1 VCRFAL
7 LASVPETGRYPN
19 AVNFQTPLAA
29 RRPGVLSITSFRR
42 LWVALTLSS
51 LGDWISLLALS
62 FLAVKLGGTSGGLY
76 AVSGVWLT
84 SLLPAIV
91 LGPLAGAV
99 ADKFDRRMNMIIG
112 DVIRAALYVTIP
124 INLSVGF
131 VNQLTWIYVVQF
143 LASSA
148 SLFWAPAKDASVPNL
163 VPPDKLEQANQLSLF
178 ATYGTAP
185 VAGLLFSLLALLSTA
200 LGHISHYFSTNQVN
214 LALYFNAATYVVSAL
229 TVYTLRQLRRHQ
241 TDKISS
247 PSVLKSIWDGWRY
260 VGQSKIVRGIILGM
274 TGAFAAAGAVVG
286 LGPSYIRNIL
296 QGGSAGW
303 GAAFAAIFFG
313 LAIGMFLGLR
323 VLRGFSRRRLFG
335 VSIMFA
341 ALPLAAAALIPSLV
355 LVVILVIVI
364 GACSGVAYVTGY
376 TTIGLEVDDETRGR
390 TFAFLQSALRVI
402 LFGAIA
408 IAPILAG
415 AFSELARALG
425 GSSLHVGDIDYRNI
439 GYNIVL
445 LLAALVAALLGR
457 MSYHQMDDRRG
468 VPLLADLGSA
478 FRHDGRHA
486 VNGTGNSIKDAAATL
501 ASASAS
507 TVPVPKPATRP
518 GVLLALEGGEGAG
531 KSTQARLLAI
541 WLRDQ
546 GYDVVTTH
554 EPGATKIG
562 MRLRALLLDTAH
574 RGLAPRAEALMY
586 AADRAEHV
594 QAVIVPA
601 LERGAIVVTDRY
613 VDSSLAYQGAGREL
627 PIAEIAALN
636 RWATGGLVPDLTVVL
651 DLAPDTGL
659 GRRLSSADRL
669 ESEPIEFHQRVRD
682 SFLRLAAGEP
692 SRYVVVDATRSEFEV
707 AREIQL
713 RVREVLPDPVPSTA
727 EENTGSFPAV
737 RE

>member
-1 VCRFAL
+1 M
-7 LASVPETGRYPN
+7 
-19 AVNFQTPLAA
+19 NFRSPLGVRSA
-29 RRPGVLSITSFRR
+29 GVLAIKSFRR

-51 LGDWISLLALS
+51 LGDWLALIALS
-62 FLAVKLGGTSGGLY
+62 SLAGQIGGNSGGVY
-76 AVSGVWLT
+76 AVSGVWLS
-84 SLLPAIV
+84 SLLPALV

-112 DVIRAALYVTIP
+112 DVIRGVLYVSIP

-131 VNQLTWIYVVQF
+131 TNQLTWIYVVQF
-143 LASSA
+143 LASCA

-163 VPPDKLEQANQLSLF
+163 VPRDKLEAANQLSLF
-178 ATYGTAP
+178 STYGTAP
-185 VAGLLFSLLALLSTA
+185 FAGVLFSLLAVLSTA
-200 LGHISHYFSTNQVN
+200 LGHLSHYFSTNQVS

-229 TVYTLRQLRRHQ
+229 TVYSLRELRRRR
-241 TDKISS
+241 TDRISS
-247 PSVLKSIWDGWRY
+247 PSVLKLIWDGWRY
-260 VGQSKIVRGIILGM
+260 VGQSQVVRGIVIGM

-286 LGPSYIRNIL
+286 LGPSYIRIVL
-296 QGGSAGW
+296 QGGNAGW

-323 VLRGFSRRRLFG
+323 VLKGFSRRRLFG

-341 ALPLAAAALIPSLV
+341 ALPLAAAAVLPSLV
-355 LVVILVIVI
+355 LTVILVIVI
-364 GACSGVAYVTGY
+364 GSCAGVAYVTGY
-376 TTIGLEVDDETRGR
+376 TVIGLEVDDETRGR
-390 TFAFLQSALRVI
+390 TFAFLQSLIRVI
-402 LFGAIA
+402 LFAVIA

-415 AFSELARALG
+415 GLSELARAMG
-425 GSSLHVGDIDYRNI
+425 SSSLHVAGVDYRNV
-439 GYNIVL
+439 GYNVAL
-445 LLAALVAALLGR
+445 LLAAVVAVLLGR
-457 MSYHQMDDRRG
+457 WSYRQMDDRRG
-468 VPLLADLGSA
+468 VPLLADLGAALRPESGPA
-478 FRHDGRHA
+478 ANGRA
-486 VNGTGNSIKDAAATL
+486 NGVVHGMPAAAG
-501 ASASAS
+501 AGQ
-507 TVPVPKPATRP
+507 PRHP

-541 WLRDQ
+541 WLRNQ

-574 RGLAPRAEALMY
+574 TGLAPRAEALMY

-594 QAVIVPA
+594 QSVIVPA

-627 PIAEIAALN
+627 PVAEIAALN
-636 RWATGGLVPDLTVVL
+636 KWATGGLLPELTIVL
-651 DLAPDTGL
+651 DLSPSVGL

-669 ESEPIEFHQRVRD
+669 ESEPVEFHERVREG
-682 SFLRLAAGEP
+682 FLRLAAAEP
-692 SRYVVVDATRSEFEV
+692 GRYLVLDAARPEADVSRD
-707 AREIQL
+707 IQL
-713 RVREVLPDPVPSTA
+713 RVRDLLPDPVPFAA

>member
-1 VCRFAL
+1 
-7 LASVPETGRYPN
+7 
-19 AVNFQTPLAA
+19 VNFPSPSVT
-29 RRPGVLSITSFRR
+29 RSPGVLSITPFRR
-42 LWVALTLSS
+42 LWVALTLAS
-51 LGDWISLLALS
+51 LGDWLSLLALS
-62 FLAVKLGGTSGGLY
+62 ALAAQIGGTSGGAY

-84 SLLPAIV
+84 SLLPA
-91 LGPLAGAV
+91 LLFGPLAGAV
-99 ADKFDRRMNMIIG
+99 ADKFDRRWNMIIG
-112 DVIRAALYVTIP
+112 DLLRAVLYITIP

-131 VNQLTWIYVVQF
+131 ANQLTWIYIVQF
-143 LASSA
+143 LASGA

-163 VPPDKLEQANQLSLF
+163 VPPNKLEQANQLSLF
-178 ATYGTAP
+178 STYGTAP
-185 VAGLLFSLLALLSTA
+185 IAGVLFSLLAVLSTA
-200 LGHISHYFSTNQVN
+200 LGHISPYFATNQFN
-214 LALYFNAATYVVSAL
+214 LSLYFRTAMYLVSAL
-229 TVYTLRQLRRHQ
+229 TVYMLKELRRKP

-247 PSVLKSIWDGWRY
+247 PSVLKSIWDGWRF
-260 VGQSKIVRGIILGM
+260 VGQTPLLRGIVIGM
-274 TGAFAAAGAVVG
+274 TGAFAAGGVVVG
-286 LGPSYIRNIL
+286 LGPSYIRSIL
-296 QGGSAGW
+296 QGGGAGW

-341 ALPLAAAALIPSLV
+341 ALPLAAVALIPNLV
-355 LVVILVIVI
+355 LTVILVVVI
-364 GACSGVAYVTGY
+364 GACAGVAYVTGY

-390 TFAFLQSALRVI
+390 TFAFLQSAIRVI
-402 LFGAIA
+402 LFAVIA
-408 IAPILAG
+408 IAPTLAG
-415 AFSELARALG
+415 GFSALARAIG
-425 GSSLHVGDIDYRNI
+425 GGDDLHVTTGVIYRNV
-439 GYNIVL
+439 GYNLVL
-445 LLAALVAALLGR
+445 LLAAAFAVLLGR
-457 MSYHQMDDRRG
+457 LSYRQMDDRRG
-468 VPLLADLGSA
+468 VPLFADLGRV
-478 FRHDGRHA
+478 FRHDARHSA
-486 VNGTGNSIKDAAATL
+486 NGTRNGIKDAAATL

-507 TVPVPKPATRP
+507 TVPVPKPARRP

-594 QAVIVPA
+594 ESVIVPA

-627 PIAEIAALN
+627 PVAEIAALN
-636 RWATGGLVPDLTVVL
+636 RWATGGLVPDLTILL
-651 DLAPDTGL
+651 DLSPDTGL

-669 ESEPIEFHQRVRD
+669 ESEPIDFHQRVRA
-682 SFLRLAAGEP
+682 SFLRLAAAEP
-692 SRYVVVDATRSEFEV
+692 ARYLVVDATRSEFDV
-707 AREIQL
+707 ARAIQL
-713 RVREVLPDPVPSTA
+713 RVREVLPDPIPSTA

>member
-1 VCRFAL
+1 M
-7 LASVPETGRYPN
+7 
-19 AVNFQTPLAA
+19 
-29 RRPGVLSITSFRR
+29 LSITPFRR

-62 FLAVKLGGTSGGLY
+62 LLAAKIGGANGGAY

-84 SLLPAIV
+84 SLLPALV

-112 DVIRAALYVTIP
+112 DVIRAALYITIP

-131 VNQLTWIYVVQF
+131 TNQLTWIYVVQF
-143 LASSA
+143 LASCA

-163 VPPDKLEQANQLSLF
+163 VPPDRLEQANQLSLF

-185 VAGLLFSLLALLSTA
+185 IAGLVFSLLALISTA
-200 LGHISHYFSTNQVN
+200 LGHISHYFSTNQFS

-229 TVYTLRQLRRHQ
+229 TVYTLRELRRHQ

-247 PSVLKSIWDGWRY
+247 PSVLKSIWDGWRF
-260 VGQSKIVRGIILGM
+260 VGHSKVVRGILLGM

-355 LVVILVIVI
+355 LVIILVIVI
-364 GACSGVAYVTGY
+364 GACAGVAYVTGY

-390 TFAFLQSALRVI
+390 TFAYLQSMIRVI
-402 LFGAIA
+402 LFAVIA
-408 IAPILAG
+408 IAPSLAG
-415 AFSELARALG
+415 GFSALARAIG
-425 GSSLHVGDIDYRNI
+425 GGDDLHVAAGITYRNI
-439 GYNIVL
+439 GYNLVL
-445 LLAALVAALLGR
+445 LLAAAVALLLGR
-457 MSYHQMDDRRG
+457 LSYRQMDDRRG

-486 VNGTGNSIKDAAATL
+486 MNGAGNGIKDAAATL

-507 TVPVPKPATRP
+507 TVPVQRQARRA

-574 RGLAPRAEALMY
+574 TGLAPRAEALMY

-594 QAVIVPA
+594 QSVIVPA

-613 VDSSLAYQGAGREL
+613 VDSSLAYQGGGRQL
-627 PIAEIAALN
+627 PVTEIAALN
-636 RWATGGLVPDLTVVL
+636 RWATGGLVPDLTLVL
-651 DLAPDTGL
+651 DLPPATGL

-669 ESEPIEFHQRVRD
+669 ESEPIDFHQRVRD
-682 SFLRLAAGEP
+682 SFLRIAAAEP
-692 SRYVVVDATRSEFEV
+692 SRYLVVDATRSEAEIS
-707 AREIQL
+707 REIQL
-713 RVREVLPDPVPSTA
+713 RARDVLPDPVPSTT